1 MARRQP
7 ALKRGLT
14 LLLGLALLTLAALA
28 FALAAGSVP
37 LGWRQLLGIFTG
49 EADAFATDLVL
60 DLRLPRAL
68 SACATGGMLA
78 LAGAMMQALLRN
90 PLADPYILG
99 VSGGAAVGALGGL
112 LIGLGGYWLSGSA
125 FCGALLSMLLVFA
138 LARGPGEWSA
148 TRLLLTG
155 VVVAAGWGAA
165 ISFIL
170 AISPDSTLR
179 GMMFWLL
186 GDLGQADRPGFPLL
200 VLALGLAFG
209 LHAAR
214 DLNVLVHGE
223 HKARSLG
230 VATSALRLRLYLAS
244 SLLTAV
250 AVTVAGNIG
259 FIGLIVPHLLRLAG
273 AHDHRILL
281 PASAL
286 LGAAMLTVADTL
298 ARTAAA
304 PLQLP
309 VGVITALLGV
319 PLFLYLLRRSR

>member
-1 MARRQP
+1 MADHQP
-7 ALKRGLT
+7 ALKRGLP
-14 LLLGLALLTLAALA
+14 LLAGLAVLVLASLA
-28 FALAAGSVP
+28 FALAVGSVP
-37 LGWRQLLGIFTG
+37 LGWQRLLGVFTG
-49 EADAFATDLVL
+49 EADGFAVDLVL

-78 LAGAMMQALLRN
+78 LAGALMQALLRN

-99 VSGGAAVGALGGL
+99 VSGGAAVGALGAL
-112 LIGLGGYWLSGSA
+112 MAGLGGYWLSGSA

-170 AISPDSTLR
+170 AVSPDSTLR

-186 GDLGQADRPGFPLL
+186 GDLGQASDPSFPLL

-209 LHAAR
+209 LYTAR

-230 VATSALRLRLYLAS
+230 VATAGLRLRLYVAS

-250 AVTVAGNIG
+250 AVTVAGNVG
-259 FIGLIVPHLLRLAG
+259 FIGLIAPHLLRLVG

-286 LGAAMLTVADTL
+286 LGAAMLTIADTL

-319 PLFLYLLRRSR
+319 PLFLYLLRRSA